1 MDSLRN
7 IWKGTKRGVCSIIAQ
22 ARELE
27 MIMQTE
33 VSSERQPE
41 PAGKVQ
47 EKEIEGKKFKLGL
60 SLVESY

>member
-1 MDSLRN
+1 M
-7 IWKGTKRGVCSIIAQ
+7 CSIIAQ